1 MKQEVGS
8 RMKSKHS
15 ADEETYEF
23 EEEVCSRCIVYKMKH
38 DGLMIDSFKRR
49 IDMS

>member
-1 MKQEVGS
+1 
-8 RMKSKHS
+8 MKSKHS

-38 DGLMIDSFKRR
+38 DGLTIDSFKRR
-49 IDMS
+49 IVLISINNCTW